1 MEREIELAGIASL
14 GAWLRRKPHHTAAP
28 GTPCANCGTAL
39 QGPYC
44 HRCGQLAE
52 DFHRSIGHLVEET
65 FENLLHLDG
74 RLWRTLPQLLLRP
87 ARLTRDYLDGHRAA
101 QIPPMRL
108 FLVVVLL
115 FFFAG
120 GLGGKD
126 PNIHFSYQGKPLSAA
141 DAKASGI
148 RVGVGSLPGHKP
160 GAMEAWVKPKVAY
173 ASSHKRE
180 YIQELESWA
189 HRLAIL
195 LLPASAMM
203 LGLLFVFQRRF
214 FLYDHVIFSMH
225 SLSFMGLLLSADAVL
240 KAVGQPAPIADLLLL
255 AIPVHLFVH
264 MRGVYGLGI
273 SGTLVRMAL
282 LSVMTVVVLFLGA
295 VLLFSL
301 SLAFMPT
308 TVAA

>member
-1 MEREIELAGIASL
+1 MEREIEVAAVASL
-14 GAWLRRKPHHTAAP
+14 GGWLRRKPHHTPAA

-39 QGPYC
+39 AGPYC
-44 HRCGQLAE
+44 HHCGQLAE
-52 DFHRSIGHLVEET
+52 DYHRSIGLLAEET
-65 FENLLHLDG
+65 FEDLFHLDG
-74 RLWRTLPQLLLRP
+74 RLWRTLPRLALKP
-87 ARLTRDYLDGHRAA
+87 ARLTRDYLDGHRAS
-101 QIPPMRL
+101 QIPPLRL

-120 GLGGKD
+120 SLGGKEPD
-126 PNIHFSYQGKPLSAA
+126 IHFSYQGKPVSAA
-141 DAKASGI
+141 DSRTSGI
-148 RVGVGSLPGHKP
+148 RVGVGSLPGQKEGP
-160 GAMEAWVKPKVAY
+160 LEAWIKPRVAY

-180 YIQELESWA
+180 YVQALEGWA

-195 LLPASAMM
+195 LLPASALM

-214 FLYDHVIFSMH
+214 FLYDHLIFSMH

-240 KAVGQPAPIADLLLL
+240 KAVGLPAAIADLLLL
-255 AIPVHLFVH
+255 AMPVHLFVH

-273 SGTLVRMAL
+273 SGALVRMAL
-282 LSVMTVVVLFLGA
+282 LIVMTMVLLFLGA

-308 TVAA
+308 SAAA